1 MKRGQKVQ
9 LQYENLFFSVKNEIN
24 KIKKSRI
31 PATGAS
37 KFTLIRASSPTSG
50 SEEVKLTDGLLTKKA
65 YTPVRYLLHR
75 SD

>member
-31 PATGAS
+31 PVTGPPNLPL
-37 KFTLIRASSPTSG
+37 FVL
-50 SEEVKLTDGLLTKKA
+50 
-65 YTPVRYLLHR
+65 
-75 SD
+75 

>member
-31 PATGAS
+31 LVTGAS

-50 SEEVKLTDGLLTKKA
+50 SEEVKLTDGLLTKNG
-65 YTPVRYLLHR
+65 LHP
-75 SD
+75 SQICITQI